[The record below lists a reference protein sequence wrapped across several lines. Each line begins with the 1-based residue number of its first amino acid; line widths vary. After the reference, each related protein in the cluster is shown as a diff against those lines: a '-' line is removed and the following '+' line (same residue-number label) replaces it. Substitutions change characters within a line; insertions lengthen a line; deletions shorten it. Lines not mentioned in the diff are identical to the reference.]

1 MACNKRGARGTGQRA
16 NCETVDWRTSKVKN
30 CEPVANQAR
39 ADVCSTAT
47 DELEGTG
54 RVAQVLRAEEPSGG
68 KSRWGSIAE
77 GRFPRV

>member
-68 KSRWGSIAE
+68 KSR
-77 GRFPRV
+77 